1 MKTILFILAIL
12 AACFAGNKQDTVA
25 TKGLFEVVTV
35 YESDDSIVII
45 FDRALHNE
53 VEKTVYIKKHTITF
67 VDCLD
72 GDCVKENAG
81 CFEKKKMTGHYIKV
95 PEHNEIEWD
104 K

>member
-45 FDRALHNE
+45 F
-53 VEKTVYIKKHTITF
+53 
-67 VDCLD
+67 
-72 GDCVKENAG
+72 EN
-81 CFEKKKMTGHYIKV
+81 KKKIR
-95 PEHNEIEWD
+95 
-104 K
+104 